1 MRDDNSNKHFLNI
14 EITNDLHPDIDIL
27 EQQFTSDANP
37 RYVGQ
42 LFVMSHIRFVLHSL
56 LESQSPS
63 SSEQGLLSV
72 QRSSS
77 RHSQALQYK
86 Y

>member
-1 MRDDNSNKHFLNI
+1 MTIVGNKYFFNI
-14 EITNDLHPDIDIL
+14 KIINDLHPDIDIL

-42 LFVMSHIRFVLHSL
+42 LFVKSHIRFVLHSL

-63 SSEQGLLSV
+63 STSQGLLVV
-72 QRSSS
+72 QKCSSP
-77 RHSQALQYK
+77 RAGA
-86 Y
+86 